1 MNQNFKKLNLDELK
15 SQIDIV
21 SLIEEYIDL
30 EVSGD
35 NYIALCPFHPDD
47 KTKSF
52 FVCPSTNT
60 WHCFGCKKGSSVFDF
75 IMEIEH
81 KTFWEAAQLLAEK
94 IGYVDIFSLDV
105 LQKRLKRL
113 RFEKDDVGISKFR
126 EARNYVEDQ
135 IYRKIKEN
143 YNTTKDVLVSQEY
156 DVYIKELKGLWRWYD
171 EGQQWFDL
179 CIYRYKSGENIDL
192 SFLIK
197 KLQSFYSKF
206 LEKFEHLSFV

>member
-1 MNQNFKKLNLDELK
+1 MKNSFKKLNLDELK

-21 SLIEEYIDL
+21 SLIEEYLDL

-52 FVCPSTNT
+52 FVCPATNT

-75 IMEIEH
+75 VMEIEH

-113 RFEKDDVGISKFR
+113 KSEKDDVGITKFR
-126 EARNYVEDQ
+126 KARNYVEDQ

-156 DVYIKELKGLWRWYD
+156 DTYIKELKDLWKWYD
-171 EGQQWFDL
+171 ESQQWFDL

>member
-1 MNQNFKKLNLDELK
+1 MNKTFKKLNLDELK

-113 RFEKDDVGISKFR
+113 QSEKNDVGISKFR
-126 EARNYVEDQ
+126 EARNYVEGQ
-135 IYRKIKEN
+135 IYTKIKEN
-143 YNTTKDVLVSQEY
+143 YNNAKDVLVSQEY
-156 DVYIKELKGLWRWYD
+156 ETYIKKLKDLWKWYD

-192 SFLIK
+192 VFLIK